1 MNKKL
6 RNARGETLVEV
17 LSSVLICS
25 LSILLLFGAVMASGN
40 LDRQAQELDAEYYAD
55 LSAAEGQTTEANP
68 TGGSL
73 TVTNEAGTSKSI
85 TPGGG
90 SGLHFYGTEHERLL
104 SYAIDSSP
112 APETGGG
119 G

>member
-6 RNARGETLVEV
+6 RNSRGETLVEV
-17 LSSVLICS
+17 LASVLICS
-25 LSILLLFGAVMASGN
+25 LSILLLFGSVMASGN

-55 LSAAEGQTTEANP
+55 LSAAEGQTTEANL

-73 TVTNEAGTSKSI
+73 AVTNEDGASKSI

-90 SGLHFYGTEHERLL
+90 SGLRFYGTEHQRLL
-104 SYAIDSSP
+104 SYAISG
-112 APETGGG
+112 TGGG